1 MSHAGTPLRRPLRG
15 HGMPFAAVMLG
26 LSLAL
31 PASAAATPGPIRQT
45 SQVSTDAAVGSQLS
59 VMYPTV
65 TTLFN
70 QMTPDGNHIYL
81 DSPTDPNHPGV
92 MTSHAPWDVSGGHAT
107 RVVPLQQNFVGLA
120 LVSPDN
126 RSKVVAAIDPLTSV
140 DDPGNYDL
148 YLVRDGVVKL
158 ASAGTPSSSPP
169 DLVAK
174 WLADDGSRIAF
185 TSVDPIVAGD
195 THAGRDLYI
204 YDAGTDAISLAAP
217 GIDDATFVMGSPDGQ
232 HVIVGDPSGYFE
244 KIGGV
249 ATQRAIGT
257 LTGFSAD
264 SSKLY
269 FTTAASLVPA
279 DTDGLLDGYYSTS
292 DGSYHLMNLNLDPL
306 LGAPIEL
313 SLSADASHWILG
325 TDESLSPADTDL
337 TEDWYV
343 GSAGG
348 WVLIPGGLNTTT
360 ERKATAN
367 FSTIV
372 WKSVNPSLPGDTDGT
387 DDLYTW
393 SASDP
398 GTTRILTSGTQNGAA
413 SHIRGLST
421 DGSRIVFSTDEKL
434 TAGDTD
440 AAIDLYRWE
449 AGSLTLLSPSTPHNV
464 TFDAVSAN
472 GQRVVFDSIDP
483 ILAADTNPSDNDHYI
498 SDPDGTAPTATAPKS
513 SILAGV
519 GLDAGRP
526 KLRLTFSAADVGSG
540 VNHVDVAQSTDG
552 GAFVAIGSD
561 AAAPWSFDR
570 LVRTGHTY
578 RFRVRA
584 VDNAGNVGAWATGL
598 TTKVTATQQSS
609 AAMRY
614 AGSWRNSSS
623 SVWWGGSAKYSSSKG
638 ATVSYRFTGKS
649 IAWVSLKG
657 FNRGKAN
664 VYVNGVLKG
673 TVNLYNATTQ
683 TQRVV
688 WSTTFSTS
696 ATRTLTIKVLG
707 TTGRPRVDFDGV
719 IVGT

>member
-1 MSHAGTPLRRPLRG
+1 
-15 HGMPFAAVMLG
+15 MPFAAVMLG

-31 PASAAATPGPIRQT
+31 PASAAATPGPIRQA
-45 SQVSTDAAVGSQLS
+45 SQVSMDAATGSQLS

-81 DSPTDPNHPGV
+81 DSPTDLNHPGV
-92 MTSHAPWDVSGGHAT
+92 ITSHAPWDVSGGSAS
-107 RVVPLQQNFVGLA
+107 RIVPLQQNFVGFA
-120 LVSPDN
+120 LVTPDN
-126 RSKVVAAIDPLTSV
+126 RTRVIWAGDPLTGV
-140 DDPGNYDL
+140 DDPGMFDL
-148 YLVRDGVVKL
+148 YVVHDGVPKL
-158 ASAGTPSSSPP
+158 ASAGTAS
-169 DLVAK
+169 DELVAK
-174 WLADDGSRIAF
+174 WVADDGSRMVF
-185 TSVDPIVAGD
+185 TSMDNIAGTGD

-204 YDAGTDAISLAAP
+204 FNANTNQISLAAP
-217 GIDDATFVMGSPDGQ
+217 GIDDATFVTASPDGQ

-257 LTGFSAD
+257 LAGFSAD

-269 FTTAASLVPA
+269 FTTDASLVPA

-292 DGSYHLMNLNLDPL
+292 DGAYHLMNLNLDPL

-372 WKSVNPSLPGDTDGT
+372 WKSVNPSIAGDTDGT

-440 AAIDLYRWE
+440 GAIDIYRWE

-472 GQRVVFDSIDP
+472 GQRVVFDSVDP

-526 KLRLTFSAADVGSG
+526 KLRLSFSAADVGSG
-540 VNHVDVAQSTDG
+540 VARVDVAQSTDG

-561 AAAPWSFDR
+561 PAAPWSFDR

-598 TTKVTATQQSS
+598 TTKVTGVQQSS
-609 AAMRY
+609 SAMRY
-614 AGSWRNSSS
+614 RGTWKNASGSI
-623 SVWWGGSAKYSSSKG
+623 WWGTSAKYSTSKG
-638 ATVSYRFTGKS
+638 ATVTYKFTGKS
-649 IAWVSLKG
+649 IGWVSLKG
-657 FNRGKAN
+657 ANRGKAN
-664 VYVNGVLKG
+664 VYVNGVFKA

>member
-31 PASAAATPGPIRQT
+31 PASAAATPGPIRQA
-45 SQVSTDAAVGSQLS
+45 SQVSMDAATGSQLS

-81 DSPTDPNHPGV
+81 DSPTDLNHPGV
-92 MTSHAPWDVSGGHAT
+92 ITSHAPWDVSGGSAS
-107 RVVPLQQNFVGLA
+107 RIVPLQQNFVGFA
-120 LVSPDN
+120 LVTPDN
-126 RSKVVAAIDPLTSV
+126 RTRVIWAGDPLTGV
-140 DDPGNYDL
+140 DDPGMFDL
-148 YLVRDGVVKL
+148 YVVHDGVPKL
-158 ASAGTPSSSPP
+158 ASAGTAS
-169 DLVAK
+169 DELVAK
-174 WLADDGSRIAF
+174 WVADDGSRMVF
-185 TSVDPIVAGD
+185 TSMDNIAGTGD
-195 THAGRDLYI
+195 THAGRDLYTFN
-204 YDAGTDAISLAAP
+204 ANTNQISLAAP
-217 GIDDATFVMGSPDGQ
+217 GIDDATFVTASPDGQ

-257 LTGFSAD
+257 LAGFSAD

-269 FTTAASLVPA
+269 FTTDASLVPA

-292 DGSYHLMNLNLDPL
+292 DGAYHLMNLNLDPL

-372 WKSVNPSLPGDTDGT
+372 WKSVNPSIAGDTDGT

-440 AAIDLYRWE
+440 GAIDIYRWE

-464 TFDAVSAN
+464 TFDAVSAS
-472 GQRVVFDSIDP
+472 GQRVVFDSVDP

-526 KLRLTFSAADVGSG
+526 KLRLSFSAADVGSG
-540 VNHVDVAQSTDG
+540 VARVDVAQSTDG

-561 AAAPWSFDR
+561 PAAPWSFDR

-598 TTKVTATQQSS
+598 TTKVTGVQQSS
-609 AAMRY
+609 SAMRY
-614 AGSWRNSSS
+614 RGTWKNASGSI
-623 SVWWGGSAKYSSSKG
+623 WWGTSAKYSTSKG
-638 ATVSYRFTGKS
+638 ATVTYKFTGKS
-649 IAWVSLKG
+649 IGWVSLKG
-657 FNRGKAN
+657 ANRGKAN
-664 VYVNGVLKG
+664 VYVNGVFKA

>member
-31 PASAAATPGPIRQT
+31 PASAAATPGPIRQA
-45 SQVSTDAAVGSQLS
+45 SQVSMDAATGSQLS

-81 DSPTDPNHPGV
+81 DSPTDLNHPGV
-92 MTSHAPWDVSGGHAT
+92 ITSHAPWDVSGGSAS
-107 RVVPLQQNFVGLA
+107 RIVPLQQNFVGFA
-120 LVSPDN
+120 LVTPDN
-126 RSKVVAAIDPLTSV
+126 RTRVIWAGDPLTGV
-140 DDPGNYDL
+140 DDPGMFDL
-148 YLVRDGVVKL
+148 YVVHDGVPKL
-158 ASAGTPSSSPP
+158 ASAGTAS
-169 DLVAK
+169 DELVAK
-174 WLADDGSRIAF
+174 WVADDGSRMVF
-185 TSVDPIVAGD
+185 TSMDNIAGTGD

-204 YDAGTDAISLAAP
+204 FNANTNQISLAAP
-217 GIDDATFVMGSPDGQ
+217 GIDDATFVTASPDGQ

-257 LTGFSAD
+257 LAGFSAD

-269 FTTAASLVPA
+269 FTTDASLVPA

-292 DGSYHLMNLNLDPL
+292 DGAYHLMNLNLDPL

-372 WKSVNPSLPGDTDGT
+372 WKSVNPSIAGDTDGT

-440 AAIDLYRWE
+440 GAIDIYRWE

-472 GQRVVFDSIDP
+472 GQRVVFDSVDP

-526 KLRLTFSAADVGSG
+526 KLRLSFSAADVGSG
-540 VNHVDVAQSTDG
+540 VARVDVAQSTDG

-561 AAAPWSFDR
+561 PAAPWSFDR

-598 TTKVTATQQSS
+598 TTKVTGVQQSS
-609 AAMRY
+609 SAMRY
-614 AGSWRNSSS
+614 RGTWKNASGSI
-623 SVWWGGSAKYSSSKG
+623 WWGTSAKYSTSKG
-638 ATVSYRFTGKS
+638 ATVTYKFTGKS
-649 IAWVSLKG
+649 IGWVSLKG
-657 FNRGKAN
+657 ANRGKAN
-664 VYVNGVLKG
+664 VYVNGVFKA